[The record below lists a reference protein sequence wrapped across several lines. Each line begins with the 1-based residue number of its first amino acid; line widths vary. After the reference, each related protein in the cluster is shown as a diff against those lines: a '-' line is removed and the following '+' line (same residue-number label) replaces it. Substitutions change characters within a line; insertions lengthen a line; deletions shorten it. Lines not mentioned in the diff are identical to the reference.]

1 MEFKYT
7 AQDAKGRRITAQLN
21 AESVAVLVSQ
31 LKNKGLLPLQVKEIA
46 SEKKKEPKSYLF
58 QQKIKLKEL
67 SAFTRQLSSAL
78 NAGLLLTEALET
90 IRSDLENR
98 YFGGVLDSIIY
109 RIRAGSSFSAALMKY
124 PNIFSGSYVA
134 IVKAGEESGGLSKTL
149 TDLANYLED
158 TERVIRKIK
167 SATHYPIFLVVFCII
182 VVSLIVFF
190 VIPKFKLIFAE
201 FNFPLPLITRI
212 VVRTSEV
219 ATKNILWF
227 IVVLVISVLLF
238 KFISKFPRCR
248 LRIDHLKLRI
258 FFVGKIMKKL
268 WITRFSRTLSSLLSG
283 GVGLVAALPISCEV
297 ANNLYLKQIIED
309 IRNSVVGGAIL
320 SASFK
325 KEKIFP
331 GMFVKMIQVGEKT
344 GKLSEM
350 LKRNADHYENELE
363 EIISAF
369 SALVEPVLIVF
380 VGSIVGVVVVAFY
393 LPIFKISQL
402 IK

>member
-7 AQDAKGRRITAQLN
+7 AQDAKGRRITARLN

-167 SATHYPIFLVVFCII
+167 SATHYPIFLVIFCII

>member
-7 AQDAKGRRITAQLN
+7 AQDAKGKRITAQLN

-46 SEKKKEPKSYLF
+46 SEKKKERKSYLF

-67 SAFTRQLSSAL
+67 SVFTRQLASAL

-134 IVKAGEESGGLSKTL
+134 IVKAGEESGGLTKTL

-182 VVSLIVFF
+182 IVSLIVFF

-212 VVRTSEV
+212 VVWTSEV

-238 KFISKFPRCR
+238 KFISKFPRYR

-309 IRNSVVGGAIL
+309 IKNSVVGGATL
-320 SASFK
+320 STSFK

-380 VGSIVGVVVVAFY
+380 VGSIVGVVVIAFY
-393 LPIFKISQL
+393 MPIFKISQL